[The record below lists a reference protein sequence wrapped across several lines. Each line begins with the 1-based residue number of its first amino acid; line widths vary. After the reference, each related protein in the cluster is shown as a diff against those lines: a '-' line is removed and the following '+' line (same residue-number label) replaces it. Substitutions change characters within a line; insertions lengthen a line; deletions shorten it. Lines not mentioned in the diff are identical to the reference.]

1 VDVKF
6 PITLEKAFKKN
17 DKGEWIVYPKS
28 EIKTEDDLDGL
39 AVRTTSGRVFIISE
53 RTKKS

>member
-28 EIKTEDDLDGL
+28 EIKTEDDLDG
-39 AVRTTSGRVFIISE
+39 RSKTTYHSS
-53 RTKKS
+53 S